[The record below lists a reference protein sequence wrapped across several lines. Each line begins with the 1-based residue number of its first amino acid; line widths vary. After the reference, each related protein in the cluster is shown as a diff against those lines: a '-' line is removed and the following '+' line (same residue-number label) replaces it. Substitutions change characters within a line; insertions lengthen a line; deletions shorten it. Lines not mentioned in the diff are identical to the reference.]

1 MIELQH
7 AVTQTLMDS
16 KLFPHLAED
25 ISRSVIYLYGAILQL
40 RENHA
45 VLVSWDHYLQLASD
59 AGVAE
64 VDIEQA
70 TAVLEFKVWEKSLAP
85 EHLKLNPSTLD
96 VYNESL
102 VPMKI
107 SRADPMHICDI

>member
-1 MIELQH
+1 MTELQH
-7 AVTQTLMDS
+7 AVTEILMDS

-25 ISRSVIYLYGAILQL
+25 ISLSVIYLYGAILQL
-40 RENHA
+40 REYHA

-70 TAVLEFKVWEKSLAP
+70 TAVLEFKVWEMSLP
-85 EHLKLNPSTLD
+85 PLNISVQLNMHPGHLQCNT
-96 VYNESL
+96 
-102 VPMKI
+102 
-107 SRADPMHICDI
+107 